1 MDELKWLWENAFN
14 IIFTLSILFG
24 MYKTWRASRANFW
37 SSLRASGRELI
48 NQAETKYN
56 SGEGSL
62 KKEWV
67 VDQLLEEFGSKYSIL
82 NKKTIGKIVDSLV
95 LVANQFKK

>member
-1 MDELKWLWENAFN
+1 MEALKWVWDN
-14 IIFTLSILFG
+14 IFDILFAISIGFG
-24 MYKTWRASRANFW
+24 MYKAWRANRIGFW
-37 SSLRASGRELI
+37 SNLRASGREFI

-67 VDQLLEEFGSKYSIL
+67 VEQLFEEFGSKYSVL
-82 NKKTIGKIVDSLV
+82 SKKKLGKVVDALV
-95 LVANQFKK
+95 LVSNQFKK